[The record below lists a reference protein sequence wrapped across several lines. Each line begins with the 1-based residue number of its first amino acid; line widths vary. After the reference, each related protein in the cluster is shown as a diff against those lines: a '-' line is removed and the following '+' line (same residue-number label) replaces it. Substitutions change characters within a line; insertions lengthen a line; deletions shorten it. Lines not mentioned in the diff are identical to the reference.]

1 MKKCL
6 VLVNPASGDGKSME
20 SIPKLEKRL
29 EESFDQVEIIETRE
43 EGQGAKLAQKACR
56 EKVHSLF
63 VIGGDGTFHEIINGL
78 AEEDH
83 RPILGLLPGGT
94 NNTYYRLI
102 GENRDLDA
110 AIDAIDLKTTT
121 EVDLGQCNDRF
132 FIYYTCFGRLIDA
145 TTSTDGEEK
154 EKLGPLAYVKNIF
167 KALPEDETYQIK
179 LVSDGGNYQ
188 GPASHVYVFLVD
200 QVGNL
205 NFSEMTSSLSSGKLY
220 VFILTN
226 AKTASKL
233 TALKDMV
240 MGQLDKNEDIQA
252 MACSKLSIEELK
264 GEPVDLDMDGEME
277 AKLPAQIRIL
287 PKHIRVYLPKEKE

>member
-1 MKKCL
+1 M
-6 VLVNPASGDGKSME
+6 
-20 SIPKLEKRL
+20 
-29 EESFDQVEIIETRE
+29 
-43 EGQGAKLAQKACR
+43 
-56 EKVHSLF
+56 
-63 VIGGDGTFHEIINGL
+63 
-78 AEEDH
+78 
-83 RPILGLLPGGT
+83 
-94 NNTYYRLI
+94 
-102 GENRDLDA
+102 
-110 AIDAIDLKTTT
+110 
-121 EVDLGQCNDRF
+121 NDRF

-154 EKLGPLAYVKNIF
+154 EKLGSLAYVKNIF

-188 GPASHVYVFLVD
+188 GPASHVYAFLVD

-226 AKTASKL
+226 AKTASKV

-252 MACSKLSIEELK
+252 MACSHLSIEELE

-277 AKLPAQIRIL
+277 ATLPAQIRVL
-287 PKHIRVYLPKEKE
+287 PKHIQIYLPKEEE